1 VKDTASS
8 RDCNGDLNFWCQGIY
23 TVRWFHGWN
32 PQDNAG
38 DKCLGNMIRK
48 LAACIFSH
56 QLCIQSCWGSL
67 IVHSHIS
74 IIFSALSCW
83 SCCCSLLL
91 SSAPLVP
98 SEIPSLL
105 TCSSCKFKLTVYI
118 LLHVT
123 DLRHQ
128 CSSKSV
134 LIRTLHCMHQNAEC
148 RMLTLTQLS
157 CVVMVSVHMANYV
170 HWKRN
175 TKWRKN
181 KVASIAIV
189 LLLSSGSLAVCTRSG
204 VVDKCLGKFL
214 LLSPYFFSFIHFA
227 TSATGGL

>member
-1 VKDTASS
+1 MVLSWKIQLPAEIAMVT
-8 RDCNGDLNFWCQGIY
+8 LIFWCQGIY

-98 SEIPSLL
+98 SELPSLL
-105 TCSSCKFKLTVYI
+105 TCSSHHRIQALNCFVRYVACGIGVTSGNVMFHAPGLWCRQRLLSASSTTSVGLT
-118 LLHVT
+118 HP
-123 DLRHQ
+123 H
-128 CSSKSV
+128 
-134 LIRTLHCMHQNAEC
+134 
-148 RMLTLTQLS
+148 LTQQVQALHFLFI
-157 CVVMVSVHMANYV
+157 CHRVKHWAHELHLYMQTLMSVN
-170 HWKRN
+170 WE
-175 TKWRKN
+175 
-181 KVASIAIV
+181 
-189 LLLSSGSLAVCTRSG
+189 
-204 VVDKCLGKFL
+204 
-214 LLSPYFFSFIHFA
+214 
-227 TSATGGL
+227 